1 MTAGQSL
8 KVHIDGDGP
17 GCPSPCP
24 AAPGP
29 ALCSHS
35 LCLALP
41 RSSQQVFLEDTPT
54 QGCSLNSYK
63 SFQHNKY
70 LCLPGPGEMVV
81 NKQRKGL
88 CPHSTHRLKQWILE
102 HLAMSGDIFD
112 CHNLGRRHLE
122 QWTPTFL
129 APGTSFMED
138 SFSMSSSALYLF
150 HTLFL
155 LLLCQLYL
163 RSSGIRSQ
171 RLGTADLEDRK
182 VEHPTMHRIT
192 SYTARNS
199 LQNSHVTELKNPW
212 PGD

>member
-41 RSSQQVFLEDTPT
+41 CSSQQVFLEDTPT

-138 SFSMSSSALYLF
+138 SFSMSSIIAQVLQGHIQAKPTSKISLMSNRTRDPRFTQANIANVMMGPK
-150 HTLFL
+150 H
-155 LLLCQLYL
+155 
-163 RSSGIRSQ
+163 SSGHCWFP
-171 RLGTADLEDRK
+171 A
-182 VEHPTMHRIT
+182 
-192 SYTARNS
+192 
-199 LQNSHVTELKNPW
+199 
-212 PGD
+212 